1 MEFVLFSECVKYSL
15 NALARARSSVFLVSG
30 GSITRT
36 HRTSAAGGF
45 LQSPEPL
52 HFSAAR
58 KTPNYLK
65 ILNGTYLW
73 FNPSRFKTE
82 VFIHFKA
89 LTIFPYSKPN

>member
-1 MEFVLFSECVKYSL
+1 VSNIL
-15 NALARARSSVFLVSG
+15 NALARARVVSSLVSG
-30 GSITRT
+30 LMLGHIVPPLKVV
-36 HRTSAAGGF
+36 SAI
-45 LQSPEPL
+45 SEPL

-89 LTIFPYSKPN
+89 LTIFPILKPN